1 MTTYLVL
8 LAALAT
14 SPAPDAGTGTE
25 KAKVAAARRAELDAL
40 AEHVNRQ
47 VAAAKKKRSKRP

>member
-1 MTTYLVL
+1 MTSLVL

-14 SPAPDAGTGTE
+14 SPAPDAGTE
-25 KAKVAAARRAELDAL
+25 KAKVAAERRQQLDAI
-40 AEHVNRQ
+40 AERVNRQ